1 MAIKLYRENRVRLT
15 FEGVA
20 SRSDEQADKVDLG
33 VLLLWNHD
41 LVRDARDGRLVV
53 DGWFEFRI
61 QRQHLL
67 DHGVTLLFQL
77 APGAELARVQPLA
90 VCAVDGLGRRRSDSA
105 TQEKKRTFVHCSST
119 KFQRRRDHRKKNIFQ
134 VERPIHRRTHNGCS
148 STRGTTNGL
157 LNFWGK
163 ALLIIVLKKKLL
175 FSIRDR
181 QDHVL

>member
-119 KFQRRRDHRKKNIFQ
+119 KFQRRRDHRKKTFSRWSGRYTDAHTTAVAQREEQQTGYSISGG
-134 VERPIHRRTHNGCS
+134 RPY
-148 STRGTTNGL
+148 
-157 LNFWGK
+157 
-163 ALLIIVLKKKLL
+163 
-175 FSIRDR
+175 
-181 QDHVL
+181 